1 MMRRHV
7 TTLHSGAASQRP
19 LVWPPLNYS
28 ADRSMEPPR
37 DFCELLAYFDAK
49 SVNAIIVG
57 AWALAFH
64 GAPRMT
70 GDIDILV
77 QPTAENAQR
86 VMRALDAFGFGSVG
100 LSANDFQQPDIVVEL
115 GVPPL
120 RVDLLTGISGVTW
133 DEAWRG
139 RVAGEFGHVA
149 VAFLGINELRRN
161 KQASGRQKDLADL
174 EALGEE

>member
-1 MMRRHV
+1 
-7 TTLHSGAASQRP
+7 
-19 LVWPPLNYS
+19 
-28 ADRSMEPPR
+28 
-37 DFCELLAYFDAK
+37 
-49 SVNAIIVG
+49 
-57 AWALAFH
+57 
-64 GAPRMT
+64 MT

-149 VAFLGINELRRN
+149 VAFLGINEFRRN